1 MLVAGSIAASYM
13 YKYQSF
19 QSHSSLPTVA
29 GPFTSSNTPT
39 DALGSIDAIKAQMQ
53 QLKEAEA
60 TLRRGLGIFK
70 IDQPPSKEM
79 TKLEHVRHSI
89 SQTTCCSYEHL
100 LVWSHTD
107 RVFIASD
114 SDDL

>member
-1 MLVAGSIAASYM
+1 M
-13 YKYQSF
+13 
-19 QSHSSLPTVA
+19 PTVA

-89 SQTTCCSYEHL
+89 SQSTGTAELRKPASLTLTEL
-100 LVWSHTD
+100 L
-107 RVFIASD
+107 
-114 SDDL
+114 

>member
-1 MLVAGSIAASYM
+1 M
-13 YKYQSF
+13 
-19 QSHSSLPTVA
+19 PTVA

-79 TKLEHVRHSI
+79 TKLEHVRHYI
-89 SQTTCCSYEHL
+89 SSYCSYEYL
-100 LVWSHTD
+100 LVSH
-107 RVFIASD
+107 RPSFHSIG
-114 SDDL
+114 LR